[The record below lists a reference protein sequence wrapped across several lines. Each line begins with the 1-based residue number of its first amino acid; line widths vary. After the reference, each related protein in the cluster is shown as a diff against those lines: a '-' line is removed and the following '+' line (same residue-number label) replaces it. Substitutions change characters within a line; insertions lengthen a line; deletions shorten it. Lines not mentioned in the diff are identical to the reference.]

1 MAESGKAEIVPD
13 DEAGRTDFGWTH
25 GRGWGWIWG
34 EGDTLGALNAMTDVS
49 RLRALRSISDGRV
62 FDLGLT
68 MERRSFVGSAH
79 ARTEVLTF
87 RTAEGLKKEWGL
99 DPHEVG
105 FNTTMVLISDHAGT
119 QLDALCHATVGDDD
133 HWYNGY
139 TSAGSRTDFGS
150 EVASASGIPPIILS
164 AVLIDVAGYEDV
176 ACLGSGFAISP
187 ELLQAALEAQGTEIA
202 PGEAVFVPTGSLS
215 SWGDGGRD
223 RSMLEVADTA
233 GITLASARWLVEEK
247 GAILIGSDTSALEVT
262 PAADGDTYAPVHK
275 YLLIDQGVHMGELHY
290 LEDLA
295 EAKAYRFCYVAL
307 TPKIKGTTGGFALRP
322 IAII

>member
-1 MAESGKAEIVPD
+1 MA
-13 DEAGRTDFGWTH
+13 DEAAVSTELGWTH

-34 EGDTLGALNAMTDVS
+34 EGDTLGALNAMTDAS
-49 RLRALRSISDGRV
+49 RLRALRSVGRGQV

-79 ARTEVLTF
+79 AQTEVLTY
-87 RTAEGLKKEWGL
+87 RTAEGLKREWGL
-99 DPHEVG
+99 DPDEVG

-119 QLDALCHATVGDDD
+119 QLDALCHATVGDDN
-133 HWYNGY
+133 HWYNGH
-139 TSAGSRTDFGS
+139 TSAASRTDFGS
-150 EVASASGIPPIILS
+150 EVASANGIPPIILS
-164 AVLIDVAGYEDV
+164 AVLIDVAGYEGV
-176 ACLGSGFAISP
+176 ASLGSSFAISP
-187 ELLQAALEAQGTEIA
+187 ELLEAALAAQGTEIA
-202 PGEAVFVPTGSLS
+202 AGEAVFVRTGSLS
-215 SWGDGGRD
+215 NWGEAGRD
-223 RSMLEVADTA
+223 RSLLEVGDTA

-247 GAILIGSDTSALEVT
+247 GGILIGSDTSALEVT

-295 EAKAYRFCYVAL
+295 AARAYRFCYVAL

-322 IAII
+322 IAIV